1 MQTLM
6 DSLKNDV
13 DGYINSF
20 HDVYHLL
27 MDKGS
32 VDRLQHTIDSF
43 NGHFIAKYAI
53 SGSGFTFE
61 KFFNYVMLETI
72 LAYVLNGEFVVQLGN
87 QQLFTVEGT
96 SASNKGHHLTTDNII
111 TFFDDTINELKIG
124 FSLKAT
130 VDKNGANSKFSK
142 KVYSDKL
149 IKSYFQTLYQIPLQE
164 QKELLYYLGNEVAFS
179 VFLAPY
185 NYDHVVKNISTG
197 TISMPSNVAR
207 AKVENME
214 SLVGLRNIV
223 VMLCL
228 IKGMLGSLFL
238 EENFTEKLQNETPP
252 ILLSFLEQD
261 YFTYQILEKVL
272 SLVNY
277 DFASVFSN
285 GTNFK
290 MSKVANIKMDDLN
303 FNLDKNKLADLFL
316 TKKMIEST
324 NANRYDDLLNNQVD
338 YPYLDIA
345 PYLSLNE
352 ALSDVT
358 KDITFKSVR
367 DKILRPVIFHLA
379 INDLLK

>member
-13 DGYINSF
+13 DSYINSF
-20 HDVYHLL
+20 QDVYHLL

-32 VDRLQHTIDSF
+32 ADRLQHTIDSF
-43 NGHFIAKYAI
+43 NGHLIAKYAI

-61 KFFNYVMLETI
+61 KFFNYAMLDT
-72 LAYVLNGEFVVQLGN
+72 VLKHVGNNEFIVQLGN
-87 QQLFTVEGT
+87 QEVFTPEGT

-111 TFFDDTINELKIG
+111 TFFDGTADKLKIG

-142 KVYSDKL
+142 TVYSDKL
-149 IKSYFQTLYQIPLQE
+149 IKSYFQTLYSIPLRE
-164 QKELLYYLGNEVAFS
+164 QRELLYYLGNEVAFS

-185 NYDHVVKNISTG
+185 SYSRVINNASTR
-197 TISMPSNVAR
+197 TISMPPNI
-207 AKVENME
+207 AKAKAENME

-238 EENFTEKLQNETPP
+238 KDDFTEKMESETPP

-285 GTNFK
+285 ETNFK
-290 MSKVANIKMDDLN
+290 MSKVANVKMDNLD
-303 FNLDKNKLADLFL
+303 FNLDKNKLVDLFL
-316 TKKMIEST
+316 TKKMIKST
-324 NANRYDDLLNNQVD
+324 NPNRYDDLLNNQVND
-338 YPYLDIA
+338 PYLNIA
-345 PYLSLNE
+345 PYSSINE
-352 ALSDVT
+352 ALSDIT

-367 DKILRPVIFHLA
+367 DKILRPVTFHLT

>member
-1 MQTLM
+1 M

-32 VDRLQHTIDSF
+32 ADRLQHTIDSF

-111 TFFDDTINELKIG
+111 TFFDNTINELKIG

-142 KVYSDKL
+142 TVYSDKL
-149 IKSYFQTLYQIPLQE
+149 IKSYFQTLYKIPLQE

-185 NYDHVVKNISTG
+185 NYDHVIKNISTG
-197 TISMPSNVAR
+197 TISMPSNIAK
-207 AKVENME
+207 AKVENID

-238 EENFTEKLQNETPP
+238 EENFTEKMQNETPP
-252 ILLSFLEQD
+252 VLLSFLEQD

-277 DFASVFSN
+277 DFASVLLN
-285 GTNFK
+285 ETNFK
-290 MSKVANIKMDDLN
+290 MSTVANVKMDDLD
-303 FNLDKNKLADLFL
+303 FNLDSNKLADLFL

-324 NANRYDDLLNNQVD
+324 NANRYDDLLNNQVN

-345 PYLSLNE
+345 PYLSINE
-352 ALSDVT
+352 ALSDIT

-367 DKILRPVIFHLA
+367 DKILRPVTFHLT

>member
-1 MQTLM
+1 M

-13 DGYINSF
+13 DSYINSF
-20 HDVYHLL
+20 QDVYHLL

-32 VDRLQHTIDSF
+32 ADRLQHTIDSF
-43 NGHFIAKYAI
+43 NGHLIAKYAI

-61 KFFNYVMLETI
+61 KFFNYAMLDT
-72 LAYVLNGEFVVQLGN
+72 VLKHVGNNEFIVQLGN
-87 QQLFTVEGT
+87 QEVFTPEGT
-96 SASNKGHHLTTDNII
+96 SVSNKGHHLTTDNII
-111 TFFDDTINELKIG
+111 TFFNDTTDKLKIG

-142 KVYSDKL
+142 TVYSDKL
-149 IKSYFQTLYQIPLQE
+149 IKSYFQTLYSIPLRE
-164 QKELLYYLGNEVAFS
+164 QRELLYYLGNEVAFS

-185 NYDHVVKNISTG
+185 SYSRVINNASTR
-197 TISMPSNVAR
+197 TISMPPNI
-207 AKVENME
+207 AKAKAENME

-228 IKGMLGSLFL
+228 IKGMLSSLFL
-238 EENFTEKLQNETPP
+238 KNNFATTIQDDTPP

-285 GTNFK
+285 ETNFK
-290 MSKVANIKMDDLN
+290 MSKVANVKMDSLD
-303 FNLDKNKLADLFL
+303 FNLDKNKLVDLFL
-316 TKKMIEST
+316 TKKMIKST
-324 NANRYDDLLNNQVD
+324 NPNRYDDLLNNQVND
-338 YPYLDIA
+338 PYLNIA
-345 PYLSLNE
+345 PYSSINE
-352 ALSDVT
+352 ALSDIT

-367 DKILRPVIFHLA
+367 DKILRPVTFHLT